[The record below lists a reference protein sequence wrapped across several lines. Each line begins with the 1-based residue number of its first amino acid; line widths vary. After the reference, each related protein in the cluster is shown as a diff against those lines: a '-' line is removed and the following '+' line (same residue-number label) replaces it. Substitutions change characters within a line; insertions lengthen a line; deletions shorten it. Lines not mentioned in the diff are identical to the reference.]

1 LWEALLKERGNALG
15 ALIIFPIQESLYN
28 VTKEGL
34 KSTVVE
40 VESKMMMVEFVDELT
55 TLYEKLFLKKSET
68 ILIRP

>member
-1 LWEALLKERGNALG
+1 MKERGNALG